1 MDTKSLDNLTS
12 AIVALIEAM
21 GMHAENQW
29 RIQNGECLAYGE
41 DAFNCIIARHQLAGY

>member
-21 GMHAENQW
+21 GMYAENQW
-29 RIQNGECLAYGE
+29 RIQKEQSLAYGE
-41 DAFNCIIARHQLAGY
+41 DAFISLIAEHKLSGY

>member
-1 MDTKSLDNLTS
+1 MDNKSLDNLTS

-41 DAFNCIIARHQLAGY
+41 DAFNCIIAKHRLTGY

>member
-21 GMHAENQW
+21 GMHAENQH
-29 RIQNGECLAYGE
+29 RLQNGNSCIYGE
-41 DAFNCIIARHQLAGY
+41 DAFDCIIAKHRLSGY